1 MSAYQSLCEHFEEHG
16 ILGEITG
23 ILGWDQAAMMPD
35 GGAEIRADQR
45 ALMQR
50 LKHEKMVDPRVGQWL
65 EEAREEDLGDWEA
78 ANLREMAWAYKHA
91 ICLPS
96 ELVSELSQAGSK
108 SLMVWRKARG
118 DDDFQALE
126 PHLQRVLDLVREKA
140 QIKAEAFGVDP
151 YDALLDRYE
160 PGGSSAVIDEVFE
173 DLADFLPG
181 FIEEVLAKQGREEAP
196 TRPKGP
202 FPPQEQMALGERL
215 MKALGFDF
223 ERGRLD
229 TSHHPFCGGSPDDV
243 RMTTFNDLDNFL
255 KGVMAVLHETGHA
268 LYSQGLPRKWRRQP
282 VGAARGMAMH
292 ESQSLLVEMQV
303 SRSRAFLE
311 WAAPLYR
318 EAFSAEGDPALEV
331 DNLYRLGTRV
341 ERSFIRV
348 DADEVTYPAHVI
360 MRYRLEKAMI
370 AGDME
375 IADLP
380 AAWEEQM
387 NELVGIVPDS
397 DRDGC
402 MQDIHWMDGTFGYFP
417 TYTLG
422 AMMAAQWYR
431 TLKEEVD
438 GVEEAVGEGDFGP
451 IVEWLGDKVHR
462 QGSRYSTDELLEAQ
476 TGSTLDADYFKA
488 HLRERY
494 LA

>member
-1 MSAYQSLCEHFEEHG
+1 MNAYRALSEHFKNHA
-16 ILGEITG
+16 ILGEVSSL
-23 ILGWDQAAMMPD
+23 LGWDQAAMMPD
-35 GGAEIRADQR
+35 GGAQARADQQ
-45 ALMQR
+45 AMIYR
-50 LKHEKMVDPRVGQWL
+50 LSHERLTDPRVGEWL
-65 EEAREEDLGDWEA
+65 AEAKEQELSPWEEA
-78 ANLREMAWAYKHA
+78 NINEMAWAYKHA
-91 ICLPS
+91 ACVPGQ
-96 ELVSELSQAGSK
+96 LVDDLSQAGSK
-108 SLMVWRKARG
+108 CLMVWRKARG
-118 DDDFQALE
+118 DDDFEALE
-126 PHLQRVLDLVREKA
+126 PHLQEVLDLVREKA
-140 QIKAEAFGVDP
+140 AIKAEALGVEP

-160 PGGSSAVIDEVFE
+160 PGGTSQAIDAVFE
-173 DLADFLPG
+173 DLAAFLPG
-181 FIEEVLAKQGREEAP
+181 FIEEVLSKQAQREDP
-196 TRPKGP
+196 IRPKGP
-202 FPPQEQMALGERL
+202 FEEKDQKALGERL
-215 MKALGFDF
+215 MKAWGFDF
-223 ERGRLD
+223 EHGRLD
-229 TSHHPFCGGSPDDV
+229 TSHHPFCGGYSDDV
-243 RMTTFNDLDNFL
+243 RLTTFYDRDNFL
-255 KGVMAVLHETGHA
+255 KGMMAVLHETGHA
-268 LYSQGLPRKWRRQP
+268 LYSQGLPQEWRRQP
-282 VGAARGMAMH
+282 VGQARGMSVH

-303 SRSRAFLE
+303 SRSRAFME
-311 WAAPLYR
+311 WVAPLYQK
-318 EAFSAEGDPALEV
+318 AFGKKGDPALEA
-331 DNLYRLGTRV
+331 DNLYRVGTQV
-341 ERSFIRV
+341 QRSLIRV

-370 AGDME
+370 SGE
-375 IADLP
+375 LEVADLP
-380 AAWEEQM
+380 QAWAEQM
-387 NELVGIVPDS
+387 EELVGIVPDS